1 MEIELLKLSN
11 GQLRVVLAMRH
22 LETRWGSIDA
32 TMEDLAELTGFS
44 RSSVHRAVQGLI
56 DSGWLEVE
64 RTKRNYGL
72 WSSNK
77 YTLLRGS
84 TRDTSEGKVVPL
96 RGVTG
101 GTSTNVIITT
111 SKTSITKPTS
121 KLNKTSQEE
130 TVVNRWSE
138 DDEVGGFGLLEGE
151 VPASQKPKRTPRVV
165 EPRKTN
171 YEKRMER
178 EPQDWTAQ
186 MMASEFAARVYD
198 KIRGIPG
205 MVNTK
210 DLAIALAT
218 NRKRFGVTAAQE
230 YAALQALFADERN
243 LLTMKQMP
251 KKCHGVFLNA
261 ITNWIAAHGENV
273 PSAVAKPAKDVYVYA
288 SDGTEFDN
296 SMGGRLELAEYEQK
310 LKG

>member
-1 MEIELLKLSN
+1 VELELLKLSN

-84 TRDTSEGKVVPL
+84 TRDTSVGKVVPL

-111 SKTSITKPTS
+111 SKTSTTKPTS

-130 TVVNRWSE
+130 TVVNRWSD

-151 VPASQKPKRTPRVV
+151 VPASQKPKKTPRVV
-165 EPRKTN
+165 EPRKSN

-178 EPQDWTAQ
+178 EPEDWTAQ
-186 MMASEFAARVYD
+186 MMASEFASRVYD

-230 YAALQALFADERN
+230 YAALEALFADERN
-243 LLTMKQMP
+243 LLTMKKMP